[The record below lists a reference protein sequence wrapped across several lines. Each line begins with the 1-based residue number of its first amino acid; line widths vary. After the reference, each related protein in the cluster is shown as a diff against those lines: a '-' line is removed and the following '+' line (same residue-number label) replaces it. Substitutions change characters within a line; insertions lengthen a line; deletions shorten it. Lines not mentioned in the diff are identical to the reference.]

1 MLTVMLLQI
10 FYVSRGER
18 ENRFFSPITRMWSI
32 FESKSASDSSPP
44 FVKCRSA
51 HAKST
56 QVELLLLLH
65 RQRQKC
71 RNLYY
76 TLKSHSVVSREC
88 DSTCLCLKA
97 SDFFRDR
104 SSGRHIPIVLNTEVF
119 NNPIVQKLNQP
130 TSSINLLQG
139 KTLFLISI
147 NSFALSSLV
156 FELIVW
162 ETKEPW
168 VNSLALLDTKNLTA
182 LL

>member
-1 MLTVMLLQI
+1 MLLQI

-44 FVKCRSA
+44 FVKCRA

-88 DSTCLCLKA
+88 DSTCLCFKA

-104 SSGRHIPIVLNTEVF
+104 SSGRHIPIVINTEVF

-139 KTLFLISI
+139 KTLFLIIQSH
-147 NSFALSSLV
+147 ALSSLIFV
-156 FELIVW
+156 FVW
-162 ETKEPW
+162 ETQEPW
-168 VNSLALLDTKNLTA
+168 VNSLALLDTKNFTA